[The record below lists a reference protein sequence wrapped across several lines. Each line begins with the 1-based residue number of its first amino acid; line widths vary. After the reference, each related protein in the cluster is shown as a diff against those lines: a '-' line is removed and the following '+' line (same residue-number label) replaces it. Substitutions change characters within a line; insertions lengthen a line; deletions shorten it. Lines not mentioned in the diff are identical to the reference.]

1 MRFRLLRR
9 RLAHNTPRVSVRS
22 ALPWPFRWL
31 LGAVVLGF
39 SGALAL
45 WAFEFGKDIAGLDRN
60 AKQELAS
67 LRSEVTVLREELG
80 KSQSISNTSESLLTA
95 EKVAQEQLLLQMRQ
109 LEVENQALR
118 SDLGFFE
125 RLMPG
130 TGSAELDIR
139 GLQVERVSE
148 SQLRWQALMIQA
160 KKNAPEFK
168 GTLEISLTG
177 TLEGKPWTSSGA
189 GKSQPIVI
197 KSYLR
202 REGMIEL
209 PPLTVVKTVTARILQ
224 GSVVKSVQTVKL

>member
-9 RLAHNTPRVSVRS
+9 RLANNTPRVSVRS

-67 LRSEVTVLREELG
+67 LRSEVAVLREELG

-95 EKVAQEQLLLQMRQ
+95 ERVAQEQLLLQMRQ

-130 TGSAELDIR
+130 TGSDELNIR
-139 GLQVERVSE
+139 GLQVERISE
-148 SQLRWQALMIQA
+148 GQLRWQALMIQA
-160 KKNAPEFK
+160 RKNAPEFK

-177 TLEGKPWTSSGA
+177 TLEGKPWTSAGA
-189 GKSQPIVI
+189 GRSQPVVI

-202 REGMIEL
+202 REGLIDL
-209 PPLTVVKTVTARILQ
+209 PPMTVVKTVTARILQ